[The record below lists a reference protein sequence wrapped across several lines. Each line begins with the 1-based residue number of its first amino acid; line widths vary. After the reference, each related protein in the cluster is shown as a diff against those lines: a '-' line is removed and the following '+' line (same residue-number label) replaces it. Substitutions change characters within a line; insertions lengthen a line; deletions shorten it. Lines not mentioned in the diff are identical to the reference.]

1 VRRTT
6 AALGAVAVAVAALA
20 APATASAHGLV
31 QRESLPI
38 PQWLFGW
45 AAAVVLV
52 ASFFGL
58 AVLWPKPRLERPA
71 WRALP
76 GGRVLGSRAWD
87 VLLGLTGVALLVA
100 VVVAGYA
107 GGGTALDNLA
117 PTFVLITFWVGLVF
131 ASILLGDVFALLS
144 PWRAV
149 GRATGW
155 IVRRATGRAPR
166 HAAYPERLG
175 RWPAAVVLLVFTWI
189 ELVSG
194 WGDAPATLVTAAL
207 GYTALTLAGQAVF
220 GVETWTRRGEGF
232 AVYYN
237 LFSRL
242 SAWERRDERSG
253 DERAAR
259 GRVLGV
265 RPPLGGLPRLHRP
278 PGTVAFV
285 VVMIGTVTFDGLS
298 QGPAWRSVQGHV
310 VDLFTGLGVDVVS
323 APKYAATAGLLAA
336 VALIGG
342 FYVVGIA
349 GARSVGGEHD
359 ERTLRRAFVHSLVPI
374 AAAYVAAHYVSFF
387 LYEGQ
392 AILYLASDPFGQ
404 GWDLLGTASRG
415 IDYSLLPGDATWYMQ
430 VAFVIAGHVAALV
443 LAHDRALSLYGDARL
458 ALRSQYWMLAV
469 MVGFTSLAL
478 WLLAQ
483 AGT

>member
-1 VRRTT
+1 VRRAATALVAVAA
-6 AALGAVAVAVAALA
+6 AALGA
-20 APATASAHGLV
+20 PATAGAHGLV
-31 QRESLPI
+31 QRENLPI

-52 ASFFGL
+52 ASFFAL
-58 AVLWPKPRLERPA
+58 AVLWPRPRLERPA
-71 WRALP
+71 WRPL
-76 GGRVLGSRAWD
+76 GGRGWVSRVLGAPAWD
-87 VLLGLTGVALLVA
+87 VLLGLLGVALLAV

-131 ASILLGDVFALLS
+131 ASILLGDLFALLS
-144 PWRAV
+144 PWRAL

-155 IVRRATGRAPR
+155 ALRRGTGRSPR
-166 HAAYPERLG
+166 HLAFPERLG
-175 RWPAAVVLLVFTWI
+175 RWPAALVLLLFTWI

-194 WGDAPATLVTAAL
+194 WGDEPATLVTAAL
-207 GYTALTLAGQAVF
+207 GYTVLTLAAQAVF
-220 GVETWTRRGEGF
+220 GVDVWTRRGEGF
-232 AVYYN
+232 AVYYH
-237 LFSRL
+237 LLSRL
-242 SAWERRDERSG
+242 SVWERRG
-253 DERAAR
+253 GA
-259 GRVLGV
+259 LGI
-265 RPPLGGLPRLHRP
+265 RPPLGGLPGLDRP

-298 QGPAWRSVQGHV
+298 QGPAWRSLQTHL
-310 VDLFTGLGVDVVS
+310 VDLFTGLGVDIVS
-323 APKYAATAGLLAA
+323 APKYAATVGLLAA

-342 FYVVGIA
+342 FYALGIA

-387 LYEGQ
+387 VYEGQ
-392 AILYLASDPFGQ
+392 AILYLASDPFGR
-404 GWDLLGTASRG
+404 GWDLLGTATRG
-415 IDYSLLPGDATWYMQ
+415 IDYSLLGGHTVWYLQ

-443 LAHDRALSLYGDARL
+443 LAHDRALALYGDAKL

-483 AGT
+483 AGN

>member
-1 VRRTT
+1 VRRST
-6 AALGAVAVAVAALA
+6 AALGAVAAAALA

-58 AVLWPKPRLERPA
+58 AVLWPKPRLERA
-71 WRALP
+71 SWRPLP
-76 GGRVLGSRAWD
+76 GGGALGSRAWD
-87 VLLGLTGVALLVA
+87 VLLGLLGVALLAA
-100 VVVAGYA
+100 VVVAGYT

-117 PTFVLITFWVGLVF
+117 PTFLLITFWVGLVF
-131 ASILLGDVFALLS
+131 ASILFGDLFALLS

-155 IVRRATGRAPR
+155 IVLRVTGRAPR
-166 HAAYPERLG
+166 HLAYPEALG
-175 RWPAAVVLLVFTWI
+175 RWPAAFALLVFTWI

-207 GYTALTLAGQAVF
+207 GYTVLTLVAQAVF

-232 AVYYN
+232 AVYYH

-242 SAWERRDERSG
+242 SVWERRERSG
-253 DERAAR
+253 GERGAP
-259 GRVLGV
+259 GRPILGV
-265 RPPLGGLPRLHRP
+265 RPPLGGLPRLDRP

-298 QGPAWRSVQGHV
+298 QGPAWRSLQGHV
-310 VDLFTGLGVDVVS
+310 VDLFTGLGTDGLT
-323 APKYAATAGLLAA
+323 APKYAATAGLVAA
-336 VALIGG
+336 VALVGG
-342 FYVVGIA
+342 FYALGIA

-387 LYEGQ
+387 IYEGQ

-404 GWDLLGTASRG
+404 GWDLLGTATRG
-415 IDYSLLPGDATWYMQ
+415 IDYSLLPSAATWYMQ

-443 LAHDRALSLYGDARL
+443 LAHDRALSLYGDAKL